1 MVQIITDTTAV
12 LPPQIA
18 AQYHILVIPQLI
30 SFGEESFAEGV
41 DIDIETFMQK
51 LKAARQLPKTAAPPP
66 ELFVQAFKRLV
77 PLGEP
82 ILCIHPSAEVS
93 GTVRSATV
101 AARDFPGADIRVIDT
116 RLIASPLGTVVQLAA
131 QGAAAGLDADT
142 IEARIKE
149 MAQRCRIY
157 FLVPTLEYLAKGGR
171 IGGAT
176 ALLGA
181 ALQIKP
187 ILTLGDG
194 RVEPF
199 EKERTMKKTLARL
212 KALVS
217 EQYPRQSEGYLTVMH
232 GGVPEEAHSLASD
245 LAQQLGLAAIPIFN
259 LPPAIIT
266 HGGPGVLAVGFFGDQ
281 GESDAED
288 RR

>member
-12 LPPQIA
+12 LPPQVA
-18 AQYHILVIPQLI
+18 VQYNIPVIPQLI

-51 LKAARQLPKTAAPPP
+51 LKAARQLPKTSAPPP
-66 ELFVQAFKRLV
+66 ELFVQAFERLV

-101 AARDFPGADIRVIDT
+101 AALDFPHADIRVIDT
-116 RLIASPLGTVVQLAA
+116 RLIASPLGTLVQLAA
-131 QGAAAGLDADT
+131 QWAAAGLFVDA
-142 IEARIKE
+142 IEAQIKE
-149 MAQRCRIY
+149 LARRCKIY

-171 IGGAT
+171 IGGAA
-176 ALLGA
+176 ALLGT

-199 EKERTMKKTLARL
+199 EKERTMKKALARL
-212 KALVS
+212 EALVG
-217 EQYPRQSEGYLTVMH
+217 EQYPQHTEGYLAVMH
-232 GGVPEEAHSLASD
+232 GGVPDQAQSLAND
-245 LAQQLGLAAIPIFN
+245 LARQLGLASVPIFN

-266 HGGPGVLAVGFFGDQ
+266 HGGPGVLAVGFFGDR
-281 GESDAED
+281 E
-288 RR
+288 RKI